1 MMLCIETPPY
11 PDLHVQDSMG
21 CDQSLETTI
30 FTKQVSLWIRIDLEN
45 HIWIMDA
52 LICYLNITLSLNS
65 MSINDQYGE
74 VNAHT
79 HIQRERERKKGH
91 KRRDT
96 MLSWVYYYT
105 KDITHKNYP

>member
-1 MMLCIETPPY
+1 
-11 PDLHVQDSMG
+11 
-21 CDQSLETTI
+21 
-30 FTKQVSLWIRIDLEN
+30 
-45 HIWIMDA
+45 MDT

-79 HIQRERERKKGH
+79 HVQRERETKKGH

-96 MLSWVYYYT
+96 MLS
-105 KDITHKNYP
+105 